1 MVDSVFIVESQ
12 SLLSIC
18 ILRSLIFISCC
29 VNLASLYGRACE
41 CDWKELVS
49 MQDYGQLLI
58 VHCQRITQTLE
69 SYVCIHPRHVA
80 QNHRIIESSLTFI
93 SLSFCRAIKSYPIS
107 KCSNSPMFS
116 ACVPSEKVSSINVSS
131 LSTDA
136 RIFLFPAP
144 QIEVEHDPHVSTE
157 K

>member
-12 SLLSIC
+12 SLLPIC
-18 ILRSLIFISCC
+18 ILRSLIFISCG
-29 VNLASLYGRACE
+29 VNLVSLYGRACE

-58 VHCQRITQTLE
+58 VHCQRITQALE

-93 SLSFCRAIKSYPIS
+93 SLSFCRAIKTLPHIQTFKIPYVLLFCPFRERFINQCFQSQY
-107 KCSNSPMFS
+107 KCKNL
-116 ACVPSEKVSSINVSS
+116 S
-131 LSTDA
+131 LPRSTN
-136 RIFLFPAP
+136 R
-144 QIEVEHDPHVSTE
+144 SGT
-157 K
+157 